1 MSHRLLFFNP
11 SSSRQ
16 IENRNP
22 HPQSPVIRYPGF
34 EVQQR
39 RLPVVFRELQ
49 NAVEGHRLHSRV
61 DVQGVDPEFVLVF
74 EVAGSVDNFNKAL
87 VRAGMEWLC
96 TSDEESACDEDFYS
110 INQNGERVDKP
121 ITQKVYIT
129 MSNQQALQNLLS
141 LWNDYVNSQ
150 NHKLRFGY
158 GAFVKVFEQLR
169 TVRKWGAQDRM
180 REDVIEVWT
189 NLLERNP
196 ESIRLEIELWY
207 RDTEAKRQESVSQIT
222 EIVNAVGGRVIRCVH
237 YEEIRYHAM
246 VVQLPSDEI
255 REMIAVG
262 NTDLLN
268 SNQVMWFRA
277 TGQTIAKVNE
287 TEPIED
293 VPVDNQ
299 LPQNAPIIALLD
311 GLPLAN
317 HTLLANRLSIYDPDN
332 FEDGYHAA
340 SRLHG
345 SAMASLIIFG
355 DRNAPNVQ
363 PLSSRLYVRPIMKSI
378 AGQDERV
385 PDDELF
391 VDLLHRAVIDIVNQ
405 PESSGIKIINLSI
418 GSLDRPYLLTMSP
431 ESRMLDYLSEKYNLL
446 FVVSS
451 GNADI
456 WIDNGATADEYK
468 RMSLEERAS
477 LAYSDLWNNRADHQI
492 LAPSESINALTIG
505 AQHADYTNVQEN
517 DMLFNPLPDGFP
529 ALYSRFGGGVNRS
542 NKPDAIV
549 PGGKT
554 YMVSRSF
561 GSFVVNL
568 SKANERITGP
578 GQKVVSPVS
587 PTHTAHLVG
596 TSNSAA
602 LTSRMCGQLLEN
614 LRQMHPIPSDYEA
627 IAAKC
632 MFIHAC
638 TWGDLGQKLMENHV
652 PADGRHSRDNTS
664 RWIGYGYP
672 ILERSL
678 FNEDYRVTILGYG
691 SIESGRFVEF
701 RFPLP
706 PCLQAQNVEKK
717 LTITLAWN
725 SPIDVRHKKYRL
737 AALEFK
743 AKPEDARLLPNGR
756 TESSNNSSKRGTV
769 QHEVFMGSTA
779 STFQDG
785 DDLVVTVQ
793 CAKEDK
799 LTAPIKFV
807 LMATLEVAADINLN
821 LFQEVQA
828 RLQSSIQVY

>member
-1 MSHRLLFFNP
+1 MSHQLLFFNHSEP
-11 SSSRQ
+11 RQ
-16 IENRNP
+16 IVSNGS
-22 HPQSPVIRYPGF
+22 HPQVPVVRYPGF
-34 EVQQR
+34 EIQQR
-39 RLPVVFRELQ
+39 RLPIVFRELQ
-49 NAVEGHRLHSRV
+49 NAVEGHRLHAQV
-61 DVQGVDPEFVLVF
+61 NTQGVDPEFVLVF
-74 EVAGSVDNFNKAL
+74 EVAGSVENFNRAL

-96 TSDEESACDEDFYS
+96 TSDEESACDDDFYS

-121 ITQKVYIT
+121 IAQKVYIT

-141 LWNDYVNSQ
+141 LWNDYINSQ
-150 NHKLRFGY
+150 DHKLPRGY

-180 REDVIEVWT
+180 GEDVKGIWT
-189 NLLERNP
+189 YLLEQNP

-207 RDTEAKRQESVSQIT
+207 RDSEAKRQESESQIS
-222 EIVNAVGGRVIRCVH
+222 EIVAATGGHVIRCVH
-237 YEEIRYHAM
+237 YKEIRYHAM
-246 VVQLPSDEI
+246 VVQLPSNEI
-255 REMIAVG
+255 REMLAVG

-277 TGQTIAKVNE
+277 TGQTIAEVNE
-287 TEPIED
+287 SESIED
-293 VPVDNQ
+293 AHEDYQ
-299 LPQNAPIIALLD
+299 LPQNAPLIALLD

-317 HTLLANRLSIYDPDN
+317 HTLLDDRLAIYDPDN
-332 FEDGYHAA
+332 YEDGYLAA
-340 SRLHG
+340 SRQHG
-345 SAMASLIIFG
+345 SAMASLIIYG
-355 DRNAPNVQ
+355 DRNAPNIQ

-378 AGQDERV
+378 AGQYERV

-391 VDLLHRAVIDIVNQ
+391 VDLLHRAVMDIVNQ
-405 PESSGIKIINLSI
+405 PESSGIRIINLSI
-418 GSLDRPYLLTMSP
+418 GSLDRPYFLTMSP

-451 GNADI
+451 GNADV

-468 RMSLEERAS
+468 RMSLEERAR
-477 LAYSDLWNNRADHQI
+477 LAYSDLWDNRADHRI
-492 LAPSESINALTIG
+492 LAPSESINALTVG

-517 DMLFNPLPDGFP
+517 DMLYNPLPDGFS

-554 YMVSRSF
+554 YMMSRSF
-561 GSFVVNL
+561 GSSVVNL
-568 SKANERITGP
+568 TKANERTIGP
-578 GQKVVSPVS
+578 GQRVVSPVTS
-587 PTHTAHLVG
+587 TSTAHLVG

-602 LTSRMCGQLLEN
+602 ITSRMCGQLLEN
-614 LRQMHPIPSDYEA
+614 LRQIHPVPSDYEA

-638 TWGDLGQKLMENHV
+638 TWGDLGHRLMENYV
-652 PADGRHSRDNTS
+652 PTDGRHSRDNVS

-672 ILERSL
+672 IIERSL
-678 FNEDYRVTILGYG
+678 FNENHRVTILGYG
-691 SIESGRFVEF
+691 NIESGKYVEF

-706 PCLQAQNVEKK
+706 PCLQAQNVDKK

-725 SPIDVRHKKYRL
+725 SPIDVRNKKYRL
-737 AALEFK
+737 ASLEFK

-785 DDLVVTVQ
+785 DDLVITVQ

-799 LTAPIKFV
+799 LSAPIKFV

-821 LFQEVQA
+821 LFQEIEA
-828 RLQSSIQVY
+828 RLQAPVHVY